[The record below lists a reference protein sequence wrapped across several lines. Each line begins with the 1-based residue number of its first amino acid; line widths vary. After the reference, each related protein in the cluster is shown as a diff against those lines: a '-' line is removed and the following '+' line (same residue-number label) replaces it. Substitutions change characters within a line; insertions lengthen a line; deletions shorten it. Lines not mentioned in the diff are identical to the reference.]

1 MPKLRHIALH
11 VPDPEQTAEF
21 YKRVFDMVEVGRTDG
36 SLADGIYLS
45 DGDLNMAILKFRTA
59 EAADRGDGMGTVM
72 GLHHFGFW
80 VEDAD
85 EIRSRLKENEATLL
99 RGRPDHSPTSFFE
112 EKWVAPDGV
121 QFDIAQAGWRGAQ
134 PPEASL
140 APKDGEQQAGAH

>member
-11 VPDPEQTAEF
+11 VPNPELTAEF
-21 YKRVFDMVEVGRTDG
+21 YKNVFDMVEVGRTDG

-45 DGDLNMAILKFRTA
+45 DGDLNLAILKFRNA
-59 EAADRGDGMGTVM
+59 ETADRGDGMGTVM

-85 EIRSRLKENEATLL
+85 EVRRRLLENEAHLL
-99 RGRPDHSPTSFFE
+99 RDRPHDSPTSFFE

-121 QFDIAQAGWRGAQ
+121 QFDIAQAGWAGAQ
-134 PPEASL
+134 PPDASL
-140 APKDGEQQAGAH
+140 APKDGERQAGAH